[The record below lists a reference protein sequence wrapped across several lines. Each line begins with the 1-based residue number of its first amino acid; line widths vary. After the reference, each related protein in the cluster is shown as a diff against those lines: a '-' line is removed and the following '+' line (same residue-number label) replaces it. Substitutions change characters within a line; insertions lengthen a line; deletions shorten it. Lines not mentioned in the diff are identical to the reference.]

1 MQHFYGFLIFL
12 VVVTITYFLVITL
25 IPMWRFLERK
35 VEITSLYKIL
45 KTRILGKNVLYSEHG
60 YEISTKKYTLI
71 FHNEEEALEELQK
84 AIEDALEYHD
94 KLGWLLQESPNLFI
108 GEKNDLIEMLSE
120 VRTMKWKLL
129 VNTKS

>member
-120 VRTMKWKLL
+120 VRTMKWI